1 MKKKVVCFVPKG
13 TGGAQ
18 KMSILI
24 AKFLKDSNF
33 DVVIY
38 FIGKKAE
45 DDMSNLVPPYIKY
58 HFITVQNIWD
68 FVTLRIIRDLVTEK
82 PSSIVDYFFLL
93 SLHKNSTSGCGI
105 RPNLH

>member
-1 MKKKVVCFVPKG
+1 MTKKVVCLVPKG

-45 DDMSNLVPPYIKY
+45 DDMSNLVPPNIKY
-58 HFITVQNIWD
+58 HYIIVATPEVLHGRRMEFQYYRRPE
-68 FVTLRIIRDLVTEK
+68 FVLQVPLSVPEVSQCFLRCCFVL
-82 PSSIVDYFFLL
+82 
-93 SLHKNSTSGCGI
+93 
-105 RPNLH
+105 